1 MLLLFCTNRIILIRA
16 PIAFRIIWAVTYHFI
31 DKAMAS
37 KIVVCGKD
45 NYREVLSRYVDDLKI
60 LPSVI
65 VEEGRGE
72 VVKGLPPNLHG
83 GRLAIPQK

>member
-1 MLLLFCTNRIILIRA
+1 MPTSIILIRA
-16 PIAFRIIWAVTYHFI
+16 PIAFRIIWAVIYRFI
-31 DKAMAS
+31 DKAVAS

-65 VEEGRGE
+65 VEEGEGR

-83 GRLAIPQK
+83 GRLSIPPE